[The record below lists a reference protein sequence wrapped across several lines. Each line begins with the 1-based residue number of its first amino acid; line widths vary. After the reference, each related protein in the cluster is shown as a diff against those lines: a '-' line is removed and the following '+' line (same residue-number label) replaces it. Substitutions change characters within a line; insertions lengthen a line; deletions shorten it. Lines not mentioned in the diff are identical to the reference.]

1 MRIKR
6 KIGNNQEVLK
16 MTRSALVFLTPY
28 LLPLTSNYAF
38 PGSQDGNIFIHI
50 SEKG

>member
-1 MRIKR
+1 MRSKR

-16 MTRSALVFLTPY
+16 MARSALVSLTPY

-38 PGSQDGNIFIHI
+38 PGSQEGNIFIHI
-50 SEKG
+50 FEIG